1 MGDQLDELV
10 FADAILQG
18 ATRVTTV
25 IRLRSRLDRLGRSQM
40 SPKSTVSG
48 SSANLG
54 AKAPIIFSATDGWL
68 VIISFPFF
76 LCRMHHHLRRISR
89 KTPLLQSRWLLWL
102 AVKAPAS
109 SDMKASLA

>member
-40 SPKSTVSG
+40 SPKSTVSV

-54 AKAPIIFSATDGWL
+54 AKSPIIFSATDGWL

-76 LCRMHHHLRRISR
+76 LCRMDHHLRRIRR
-89 KTPLLQSRWLLWL
+89 KTALLQSPSFLLL
-102 AVKAPAS
+102 SATAS
-109 SDMKASLA
+109 PSLVINA